1 MKTLYELLEM
11 NEIQNQIKGFCAS
24 TLGKNKVDSFQI
36 IRDQEELEEEFIKVD
51 EAMKLIQAQGRVPLG
66 GLSDLS
72 MSLKKANRDGMLL
85 PEELLMVMS
94 HLECVSSVR
103 HYICDSELAVDVLNE
118 LASGLVENKSLHDD
132 IQRCVLPDGTISDGA
147 SSTLSGIRK
156 RIRSMQ
162 LQIRH
167 KMESYVKDAKDYLSI
182 DQMTTKNDR
191 LVLPVKTG
199 YKGHFNGL
207 VHAQSATGQT
217 TYIEPESVVL
227 MNNQLNDLHV
237 EEKAEIERI
246 LFELSARVKENY
258 YHFFFNLQI
267 LEELDFIFARG
278 QYGVIHNCCIPTLT
292 CEGGELVLK
301 EARHPLI
308 DEEKVIPNDIAFQN
322 HKMVLITGSNTGGKT
337 VTMKTTG
344 LLSLMALS
352 AIPIPCVKA
361 VIPMFDEIYVDL
373 GDEQS
378 IEQSLSTFSSH
389 MKKIIY
395 ILEHASS
402 SSLVLID
409 EIGSGTD
416 PQEGESIA
424 EAVLNKFLDI
434 GCNIMVSTHY
444 GKLKTFASERND
456 ILLASVSFDLET
468 MRPTYKLKLESVG
481 QSYAI
486 EIAKMLGMSDEIIE
500 QAKAIKESSMSEHEK
515 LLEELQ
521 KQKDL
526 LDQKQEELDQII
538 LETRKQ
544 HKQYQHQ
551 IHQIS
556 QQKDKIIKEAHE
568 QSNQLI
574 QEAKEKIDKVV
585 ESMSATSMK
594 PHIALQA
601 KRDLDDLRYV
611 EKEEIIKQ
619 DHVLKVGDHVKLIKM
634 NREGDIVE
642 ILKNHMVMVSLSGL
656 NIKVHEDEVSFM
668 HGPSKPQK
676 VKKTS
681 MKKANVR
688 KTGSYEINI
697 IGKRY
702 EEAMAMVDKFLDD
715 ALVLGYPHV
724 RIVHGMGT
732 GVLRKGVRKML
743 EKNKHVVSYRD
754 GGPNEGGLGA
764 TLVYFE

>member
-361 VIPMFDEIYVDL
+361 VVPMFDEIYVDL

-732 GVLRKGVRKML
+732 GALRKGVRKML

>member
-361 VIPMFDEIYVDL
+361 VVPMFDEIYVDL

>member
-361 VIPMFDEIYVDL
+361 VVPMFDEIYVDL

-378 IEQSLSTFSSH
+378 IEQSLSTFSRNI
-389 MKKIIY
+389 KKII
-395 ILEHASS
+395 I
-402 SSLVLID
+402 
-409 EIGSGTD
+409 
-416 PQEGESIA
+416 
-424 EAVLNKFLDI
+424 
-434 GCNIMVSTHY
+434 
-444 GKLKTFASERND
+444 
-456 ILLASVSFDLET
+456 
-468 MRPTYKLKLESVG
+468 
-481 QSYAI
+481 
-486 EIAKMLGMSDEIIE
+486 
-500 QAKAIKESSMSEHEK
+500 
-515 LLEELQ
+515 
-521 KQKDL
+521 
-526 LDQKQEELDQII
+526 
-538 LETRKQ
+538 
-544 HKQYQHQ
+544 
-551 IHQIS
+551 
-556 QQKDKIIKEAHE
+556 
-568 QSNQLI
+568 
-574 QEAKEKIDKVV
+574 
-585 ESMSATSMK
+585 
-594 PHIALQA
+594 
-601 KRDLDDLRYV
+601 
-611 EKEEIIKQ
+611 
-619 DHVLKVGDHVKLIKM
+619 
-634 NREGDIVE
+634 
-642 ILKNHMVMVSLSGL
+642 
-656 NIKVHEDEVSFM
+656 
-668 HGPSKPQK
+668 
-676 VKKTS
+676 
-681 MKKANVR
+681 
-688 KTGSYEINI
+688 
-697 IGKRY
+697 
-702 EEAMAMVDKFLDD
+702 
-715 ALVLGYPHV
+715 
-724 RIVHGMGT
+724 
-732 GVLRKGVRKML
+732 
-743 EKNKHVVSYRD
+743 
-754 GGPNEGGLGA
+754 
-764 TLVYFE
+764 